1 MEGVIGSSY
10 QSDIAVDDIYLSKGT
25 CCQLKHRAFDIASV
39 GELKIRLRWVKK
51 SFFFS
56 LTLKLFT
63 RQLISA
69 LQFTAS
75 FKNKK
80 QIISISAGEERR
92 HTQQKKSIPTHLILR
107 DDEEARAPN
116 R

>member
-51 SFFFS
+51 SFLFS

-63 RQLISA
+63 RQ
-69 LQFTAS
+69 QFTAS
-75 FKNKK
+75 LKKKAINKHK
-80 QIISISAGEERR
+80 RWRR
-92 HTQQKKSIPTHLILR
+92 KASDAAKEKYSN
-107 DDEEARAPN
+107 AFAP
-116 R
+116 

>member
-51 SFFFS
+51 SFLFS

-63 RQLISA
+63 RQLTSA

-75 FKNKK
+75 LKKKAINKHK
-80 QIISISAGEERR
+80 RWGRKASDAAKEKYSNAF
-92 HTQQKKSIPTHLILR
+92 
-107 DDEEARAPN
+107 AP
-116 R
+116 

>member
-51 SFFFS
+51 SFLFS

-63 RQLISA
+63 RQ
-69 LQFTAS
+69 QFTAS
-75 FKNKK
+75 FKKKK
-80 QIISISAGEERR
+80 QLISISAGEERR
-92 HTQQKKSIPTHLILR
+92 QTQQKKSIPTHVLLR
-107 DDEEARAPN
+107 DDEEARVPN